1 MKTIYMFLL
10 ALIVGM
16 TLACS
21 SPQDR
26 AYQAQEK
33 VHKER
38 LKLVEKYQKCMKEA
52 GEDQQ
57 KKEACD
63 QYLKA
68 SEALK

>member
-1 MKTIYMFLL
+1 MKHIKLL
-10 ALIVGM
+10 LLPLVVFTMMG
-16 TLACS
+16 CS

-26 AYQAQEK
+26 AYEAQEG

-38 LKLVEKYQKCMKEA
+38 LKLVEQYQKCVKDSA
-52 GEDQQ
+52 DDTV
-57 KKEACD
+57 KAEACE

>member
-1 MKTIYMFLL
+1 MGNKRRSYEK
-10 ALIVGM
+10 
-16 TLACS
+16 
-21 SPQDR
+21 
-26 AYQAQEK
+26 AQEK

-52 GEDQQ
+52 GADEQ
-57 KKEACD
+57 KKASCD